1 MRKKN
6 AISLIV
12 LVITII
18 IMAILAATVIITL
31 SNTNIINKAN
41 DAVEKN
47 NLKSAEEKASVAYA
61 NWKLEHSSDELTNI
75 ADLEPY
81 GFSSSDVPDGYNV
94 SVVSGVVK
102 ISKLNVW
109 DSTVATSF
117 AVGSGTEDDPY
128 QISTGAELAYLAS
141 IANAGKSKNGVKYIL
156 VSDIDLANRE
166 WTPIGVSRFDSFF
179 DGNGYTVYNLNVTGT
194 REYAGLF
201 GCVNLSGEWRK

>member
-109 DSTVATSF
+109 
-117 AVGSGTEDDPY
+117 SGTEDDPY